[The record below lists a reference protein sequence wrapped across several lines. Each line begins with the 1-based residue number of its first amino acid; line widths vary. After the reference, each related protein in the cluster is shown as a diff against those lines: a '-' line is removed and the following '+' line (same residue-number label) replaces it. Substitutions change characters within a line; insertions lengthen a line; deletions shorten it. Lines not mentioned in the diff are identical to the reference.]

1 MSLPLKD
8 FPRSGEDVA
17 QRQKGDK
24 VSPKVTERAHPAP
37 PRGAAAA
44 AAEGP
49 SNRRSAKNAFSEA
62 ASIFPLRPLLWDY
75 QGRVA
80 LDSWIQRVEIAGA
93 FLVLFCASK
102 ENKLR
107 PAAAYRNRCDL
118 AALNT
123 RHLLRKPVCGLK
135 APLGLSCPPG
145 TAVLSGSLL
154 VPKENNPRPAAA
166 RRNRCALAAL
176 NTRHLL
182 CKPVCG
188 LKAPLGLSC
197 PPGTAVLSGS
207 LLSVKREHLRPAK
220 HHPKCTLIANQ
231 KCRLFA
237 FQCEKLHFYFLPGN
251 FAKSLD
257 NGLSA
262 CYSEHM
268 NRCSYIDVKE
278 MSQ

>member
-1 MSLPLKD
+1 M
-8 FPRSGEDVA
+8 
-17 QRQKGDK
+17 
-24 VSPKVTERAHPAP
+24 
-37 PRGAAAA
+37 
-44 AAEGP
+44 AEHKK
-49 SNRRSAKNAFSEA
+49 ALSEA
-62 ASIFPLRPLLWDY
+62 ASFFVWSPSSLGLK
-75 QGRVA
+75 
-80 LDSWIQRVEIAGA
+80 GA
-93 FLVLFCASK
+93 SSPFLVGPARRNRWHFSGSLLVPK
-102 ENKLR
+102 ENNPR
-107 PAAAYRNRCDL
+107 PAAAHRNRRAL

-166 RRNRCALAAL
+166 HRNRRALAAL

-182 CKPVCG
+182 RKPVCG

-220 HHPKCTLIANQ
+220 HHPKCTLFANQ

-237 FQCEKLHFYFLPGN
+237 FQRRKTAFLFFARKLCKKP
-251 FAKSLD
+251 
-257 NGLSA
+257 
-262 CYSEHM
+262 
-268 NRCSYIDVKE
+268 
-278 MSQ
+278 